1 MSSMLRKNN
10 SRLLQKNNE
19 IRAVLGGFSLGGD
32 ARGAS
37 VPESRPKALFY
48 GVSVLVGLI
57 IPGGTVSRQVV
68 QSFRTTLSRQLGMPF
83 S

>member
-1 MSSMLRKNN
+1 MLHKNN
-10 SRLLQKNNE
+10 SQLLQKNNE
-19 IRAVLGGFSLGGD
+19 IRAVLGGFSLAGD

-37 VPESRPKALFY
+37 VPKSRPKALFY
-48 GVSVLVGLI
+48 GVSCFVGLI

-68 QSFRTTLSRQLGMPF
+68 QSFRTTLSRQFGMPF